1 MPTHSLRAARSSRIL
16 FCLATLF
23 LFACSSV
30 SATDVVLVE
39 EHWELHV
46 EGPDAARSAPQVTM
60 VMSPTEDVEDDFF
73 LVTLNHWSYPNFSAG
88 GIQLQRWRSEDCLE
102 VTNSSNSSAMHQE
115 TETVTW
121 VQRISLVNG
130 TLKFEVV
137 SGSSQTWGTFGTDGE
152 LSLTVPTYL
161 TRLNNYRPAVSI
173 EQSGISYAGNRVAS
187 LVLKRLEWQTDDGEE
202 HFLVAP
208 IDIAT
213 DLDP

>member
-1 MPTHSLRAARSSRIL
+1 MPTHSLRTARLSRVLFSLAAL
-16 FCLATLF
+16 VF
-23 LFACSSV
+23 FACSSA

-60 VMSPTEDVEDDFF
+60 VMSPTADVEDDFF
-73 LVTLNHWSYPNFSAG
+73 IVTLNHWSYPNYSAG
-88 GIQLQRWRSEDCLE
+88 GIQLQHWNNEDCLE
-102 VTNSSNSSAMHQE
+102 VTQGSSSSTMHQE
-115 TETVTW
+115 SETVTW
-121 VQRISLVNG
+121 VQRLSLVNG
-130 TLKFEVV
+130 ALKFEVV
-137 SGSSQTWGTFGTDGE
+137 DGNSQTWGTFGTNGE
-152 LSLTVPTYL
+152 LTLTVPTQL
-161 TRLNNYRPAVSI
+161 TRLNSYLPAVSLG
-173 EQSGISYAGNRVAS
+173 ESGISYAGNRVSS